1 MFVGFLTMKKVGF
14 VSLGCPKNLV
24 DSEVMMG
31 SLAEAG
37 YQITNI
43 AEDADT
49 IVVNTCG
56 FIESAKQE
64 SIDAILEATRLK
76 KRGKA
81 GRVVVAGCLVERYR
95 DELIKEL
102 PEVDAFIGTSQ
113 VNEILK
119 AADETFDAKQLTITR
134 IGNKSATYLYDEY
147 TPRLRAT
154 QSHTAF
160 IKIAEGCDRPCA
172 FCSIPSM
179 RGSFRS
185 RRFGSIIEEARML
198 AKQGV
203 KEVVLIAQD
212 SSRYGEDF
220 GEVDLLA
227 QLIRALGEIDD
238 LEWIRVMYAYPTHIS
253 DAFLD
258 AIAETPKAVKYLDMP
273 LQHASRN
280 ILKAMRRGGNRE
292 SLERLIARVR
302 ERVPG
307 IAIRT
312 TFITGFP
319 GETDED
325 FEELLTFVRNCRFDN
340 VGVFTYSDEE
350 GTPAFDLPNK
360 VDPKTA
366 KKRRDRLMKEQAK
379 ISREMNRA
387 KIGNTYKVMF
397 EGLSQESDLLFQ
409 GRLEGQTQEID
420 GYILINDT
428 PDDLKPQIGEVYDV
442 RITEAHAYDLVGEI
456 MPPISAV
463 SPPSQDSAAVSDLP

>member
-1 MFVGFLTMKKVGF
+1 MKKVGF

-31 SLAEAG
+31 TLAEAG
-37 YQITNI
+37 YEITNNVD
-43 AEDADT
+43 DADT
-49 IVVNTCG
+49 VVVNTCG
-56 FIESAKQE
+56 FIESAKKE
-64 SIDAILEATRLK
+64 SIDAILEATTLK
-76 KRGKA
+76 AEGKA
-81 GRVVVAGCLVERYR
+81 KRVVVAGCLVERYR
-95 DELIKEL
+95 DDLMKEL

-113 VNEILK
+113 VGEILK
-119 AADETFDAKQLTITR
+119 AADEEFDSKQLTITP
-134 IGNKSATYLYDEY
+134 IGNQSATYLYDEY

-172 FCSIPSM
+172 FCSIPTM

-227 QLIRALGEIDD
+227 QLIRALGEIDE
-238 LEWIRVMYAYPTHIS
+238 LEWVRLMYAYPTHIS
-253 DAFLD
+253 DAFLA

-280 ILKAMRRGGNRE
+280 VLKLMKRGGTRE
-292 SLERLIARVR
+292 SLERLVARVR
-302 ERVPG
+302 DKVPG

-312 TFITGFP
+312 TFIAGFP
-319 GETDED
+319 GETDDD
-325 FEELLTFVRNCRFDN
+325 FEELLKFIQNCRFDN

-350 GTPAFDLPNK
+350 GTPAFDLPDK

-366 KKRRDRLMKEQAK
+366 KKRRDRLMKEQAR
-379 ISREMNRA
+379 ISKQLNKA
-387 KIGNTYKVMF
+387 KIGNTYKVIF

-420 GYILINDT
+420 GYILINDI
-428 PDDLKPQIGEVYDV
+428 PEDLDPQIGNIYDV

-456 MPPISAV
+456 VDNLSF
-463 SPPSQDSAAVSDLP
+463 SL

>member
-1 MFVGFLTMKKVGF
+1 LFLLAAGFCAFMKKVGF

-31 SLAEAG
+31 QLAEAG
-37 YQITNI
+37 YEITND
-43 AEDADT
+43 AGEADT
-49 IVVNTCG
+49 VVVNTCG

-64 SIDAILEATRLK
+64 SVDAILEATRWK
-76 KRGKA
+76 SEGNA
-81 GRVVVAGCLVERYR
+81 SRVIVAGCLVERYR
-95 DELIKEL
+95 DDLIKEL

-119 AADETFDAKQLTITR
+119 AADSNFDARELTITP

-154 QSHTAF
+154 ASHTAF

-172 FCSIPSM
+172 FCSIPAM

-185 RRFGSIIEEARML
+185 RRFGSIVEEARNL
-198 AKQGV
+198 GKQGV
-203 KEVVLIAQD
+203 KEIVLIAQD
-212 SSRYGEDF
+212 SSRYGEDL
-220 GEVDLLA
+220 GEVDALA
-227 QLIRALGEIDD
+227 ALIRALGEIDEI
-238 LEWIRVMYAYPTHIS
+238 EWVRVMYAYPTHIS
-253 DAFLD
+253 DAFLA

-280 ILKAMRRGGNRE
+280 VLKLMKRGGTRA

-302 ERVPG
+302 ESVPG
-307 IAIRT
+307 VVIRT

-325 FEELLTFVRNCRFDN
+325 FEELMTFVRNCRFDN

-350 GTPAFDLPNK
+350 GTPAFDLPDK
-360 VDPKTA
+360 VDPKIA
-366 KKRRDRLMKEQAK
+366 KQRRNRLMKEQAA
-379 ISREMNRA
+379 ISKRLNKA
-387 KIGNTYKVMF
+387 KIGQTFPVLF

-409 GRLEGQTQEID
+409 GRLPGQAQEID
-420 GYILINDT
+420 GYILINDMPET
-428 PDDLKPQIGEVYDV
+428 LQPQIGHIYNV
-442 RITEAHAYDLVGEI
+442 RITQAHEYDLIGEI
-456 MPPISAV
+456 V
-463 SPPSQDSAAVSDLP
+463 

>member
-1 MFVGFLTMKKVGF
+1 MKKVGF

-31 SLAEAG
+31 TLQQAG
-37 YQITNI
+37 YEITNN
-43 AEDADT
+43 AEDAET
-49 IVVNTCG
+49 VVVNTCG

-64 SIDAILEATRLK
+64 SIDAILEATRWK
-76 KRGKA
+76 EQGKA
-81 GRVVVAGCLVERYR
+81 KRVVVAGCLVERYR
-95 DELIKEL
+95 DDLMNEL

-119 AADETFDAKQLTITR
+119 AADEKFDARKLTITR

-185 RRFGSIIEEARML
+185 RRFGSIVEEARML
-198 AKQGV
+198 ARQGV

-212 SSRYGEDF
+212 SSRYGEDL

-238 LEWIRVMYAYPTHIS
+238 LEWVRVMYAYPTHIS
-253 DAFLD
+253 EAFLA
-258 AIAETPKAVKYLDMP
+258 AIADTPKAVKYLDMP

-280 ILKAMRRGGNRE
+280 ILRLMKRGGNRE

-302 ERVPG
+302 EKVVG

-325 FEELLTFVRNCRFDN
+325 FEELMTFVRNCRFDN

-350 GTPAFDLPNK
+350 GTPAFELANK
-360 VDPKTA
+360 VPHKTA
-366 KKRRDRLMKEQAK
+366 AKRRTSLMKEQAR
-379 ISREMNRA
+379 ISRRNNKTR
-387 KIGNTYKVMF
+387 IGDVVRVVF
-397 EGLSQESDLLFQ
+397 EGESKESELLWQ
-409 GRLEGQTQEID
+409 ARMETQAPDID
-420 GYILINDT
+420 GCVLVNDV
-428 PDDLKPQIGEVYDV
+428 PEGVVPSIGDFVNV
-442 RITEAHAYDLVGEI
+442 QITEAHEYDLVGRI
-456 MPPISAV
+456 C
-463 SPPSQDSAAVSDLP
+463 

>member
-1 MFVGFLTMKKVGF
+1 MKKVGF

-31 SLAEAG
+31 QLADAG
-37 YQITNI
+37 YQITNN
-43 AEDADT
+43 ADEADT
-49 IVVNTCG
+49 LVVNTCG

-64 SIDAILEATRLK
+64 SIDAILDATSLK
-76 KRGKA
+76 AEGKA
-81 GRVVVAGCLVERYR
+81 KRVIVAGCLVERYR
-95 DELIKEL
+95 DDLMKEL

-119 AADETFDAKQLTITR
+119 AADAGFDAKQLTITPV
-134 IGNKSATYLYDEY
+134 GNKSSTYLYDEY
-147 TPRLRAT
+147 TPRMRAT
-154 QSHTAF
+154 QAHTAF

-185 RRFGSIIEEARML
+185 RRFGSIIEEARNL

-212 SSRYGEDF
+212 SSRYGEDL
-220 GEVDLLA
+220 GEVDALA
-227 QLIRALGEIDD
+227 ALIRALGEIED
-238 LEWIRVMYAYPTHIS
+238 LEWVRVMYAYPTHIS
-253 DAFLD
+253 DAFLS

-280 ILKAMRRGGNRE
+280 VLKLMKRGGTRE
-292 SLERLIARVR
+292 SLEKLIARVR
-302 ERVPG
+302 EKVPG

-319 GETDED
+319 GETEED
-325 FEELLTFVRNCRFDN
+325 FEELVKFIQNCRFEN

-350 GTPAFDLPNK
+350 GTPAYDLPDK
-360 VDPKTA
+360 VDPKIA
-366 KKRRDRLMKEQAK
+366 EKRKKRLMKEQAK
-379 ISREMNRA
+379 ISKQLNTA
-387 KIGNTYKVMF
+387 KVGNTYRVLF

-409 GRLEGQTQEID
+409 GRLEGQAEEID
-420 GYILINDT
+420 GYILINDM
-428 PDDLKPQIGEVYDV
+428 PENFAPVIGNIYDV
-442 RITEAHAYDLVGEI
+442 RITEAHEYDLVGEI
-456 MPPISAV
+456 VFSN
-463 SPPSQDSAAVSDLP
+463 

>member
-1 MFVGFLTMKKVGF
+1 MKKVGF

-31 SLAEAG
+31 TLKQAG
-37 YQITNI
+37 YEITNS
-43 AEDADT
+43 AEEAET
-49 IVVNTCG
+49 VVVNTCG

-76 KRGKA
+76 SEGKA
-81 GRVVVAGCLVERYR
+81 KRVVVAGCLVERYR
-95 DELIKEL
+95 DDLMKEL
-102 PEVDAFIGTSQ
+102 PEVDAFIGT
-113 VNEILK
+113 NEVTRILE
-119 AADETFDAKQLTITR
+119 AADEKTNFRSLPLLP
-134 IGNKSATYLYDEY
+134 IGNKTSTYLYDFD
-147 TPRLRAT
+147 TPRYRAT

-160 IKIAEGCDRPCA
+160 IKIAEGCDRPCT

-185 RRFGSIIEEARML
+185 RRFGSIIEEARSL

-212 SSRYGEDF
+212 SSRYGEDL
-220 GEVDLLA
+220 GEADALA
-227 QLIRALGEIDD
+227 ALIRALGDIQG
-238 LEWIRVMYAYPTHIS
+238 LEWVRVMYAYPTHIS
-253 DAFLD
+253 DAFLA

-280 ILKAMRRGGNRE
+280 VLKLMKRGGTRE
-292 SLERLIARVR
+292 SLERLIGRVR

-307 IAIRT
+307 ISIRT

-325 FEELLTFVRNCRFDN
+325 FEELMSFVRRCRFDN

-350 GTPAFDLPNK
+350 GTPAFKLPNK
-360 VDPKTA
+360 VDPKLA
-366 KKRRDRLMKEQAK
+366 RQRRSRLMKEQAK
-379 ISREMNRA
+379 ISRQLNKARV
-387 KIGNTYKVMF
+387 GSTFDVMF

-409 GRLEGQTQEID
+409 GRFEGQAQEID
-420 GYILINDT
+420 GHILINDLPHDLT
-428 PDDLKPQIGEVYDV
+428 PTLGRVYKVKITQAHDYDLIGEIV
-442 RITEAHAYDLVGEI
+442 
-456 MPPISAV
+456 SA
-463 SPPSQDSAAVSDLP
+463 

>member
-1 MFVGFLTMKKVGF
+1 MKKVGF

-31 SLAEAG
+31 QLAEAG
-37 YQITNI
+37 YEITNNPQE
-43 AEDADT
+43 AET
-49 IVVNTCG
+49 VVVNTCG

-64 SIDAILEATRLK
+64 SVDAILEATRLK
-76 KRGKA
+76 EEGKA
-81 GRVVVAGCLVERYR
+81 KRVVVAGCLVERYR
-95 DELIKEL
+95 DDLMKEL

-113 VNEILK
+113 INDILK
-119 AADETFDAKQLTITR
+119 VADENVNPRSLPVLP
-134 IGNKSATYLYDEY
+134 IGNKTATYLYDEY

-154 QSHTAF
+154 ESHTAF

-185 RRFGSIIEEARML
+185 RRFGSIIEEARNL

-203 KEVVLIAQD
+203 KELVLIAQD
-212 SSRYGEDF
+212 SSRYGEDL
-220 GEVDLLA
+220 GEVDALA
-227 QLIRALGEIDD
+227 ALIRALGEIGDI
-238 LEWIRVMYAYPTHIS
+238 EWVRVMYAYPTHIS
-253 DAFLD
+253 DAFLA

-280 ILKAMRRGGNRE
+280 VLKLMKRGGTRE
-292 SLERLIARVR
+292 SLEKLIHRVR
-302 ERVPG
+302 ECVPG

-319 GETDED
+319 GETEDD
-325 FEELLTFVRNCRFDN
+325 FEELMKFVRTCRFDN
-340 VGVFTYSDEE
+340 LGVFTYSDEE

-360 VDPKTA
+360 VDPKIA
-366 KKRRDRLMKEQAK
+366 KQRRNRLMKEQAK
-379 ISREMNRA
+379 ISKQINKS

-409 GRLEGQTQEID
+409 GRFEGQTQEID
-420 GYILINDT
+420 GYILINDI
-428 PDDLKPQIGEVYDV
+428 PEKFEPQIGEIYDV
-442 RITEAHAYDLVGEI
+442 RITEAHEYDLIGE
-456 MPPISAV
+456 V
-463 SPPSQDSAAVSDLP
+463 VR

>member
-1 MFVGFLTMKKVGF
+1 MKKVGF

-31 SLAEAG
+31 QLAEAG
-37 YQITNI
+37 YEITNN
-43 AEDADT
+43 AEEAET
-49 IVVNTCG
+49 VVVNTCG

-76 KRGKA
+76 EEGKA
-81 GRVVVAGCLVERYR
+81 KRVVVAGCLVERYR
-95 DELIKEL
+95 DDLMKEL

-119 AADETFDAKQLTITR
+119 AADETFDARNLALSP
-134 IGNKSATYLYDEY
+134 IGNKTATYLYDFD

-154 QSHTAF
+154 ESHTAF

-185 RRFGSIIEEARML
+185 RRFGSIIEEARNL

-203 KEVVLIAQD
+203 KELVLIAQD
-212 SSRYGEDF
+212 SSRYGEDL
-220 GEVDLLA
+220 GGVDALA
-227 QLIRALGEIDD
+227 ALIRALGEIEDI
-238 LEWIRVMYAYPTHIS
+238 EWVRVMYAYPTHIS
-253 DAFLD
+253 DAFLA

-280 ILKAMRRGGNRE
+280 VLKLMKRGGNRE
-292 SLERLIARVR
+292 SLEKLIRRVR

-325 FEELLTFVRNCRFDN
+325 FEELIKFVQNCRFDN
-340 VGVFTYSDEE
+340 LGVFTYSDEE
-350 GTPAFDLPNK
+350 GTPAYVLPNK
-360 VDPKTA
+360 VDPKIA
-366 KKRRDRLMKEQAK
+366 KQRRNRLMKEQAK
-379 ISREMNRA
+379 ISKQINRS
-387 KIGNTYKVMF
+387 KIGSTYKVMF

-420 GYILINDT
+420 GYILINDM
-428 PDDLKPQIGEVYDV
+428 PEKFEPRVGEIYDV
-442 RITEAHAYDLVGEI
+442 RITEAHEYDLVGEL
-456 MPPISAV
+456 V
-463 SPPSQDSAAVSDLP
+463 GV

>member
-1 MFVGFLTMKKVGF
+1 MKKVGF

-31 SLAEAG
+31 QLAEAG
-37 YQITNI
+37 YQITNDA
-43 AEDADT
+43 AEADT
-49 IVVNTCG
+49 LVVNTCG

-64 SIDAILEATRLK
+64 SIDAILEATRS
-76 KRGKA
+76 KA
-81 GRVVVAGCLVERYR
+81 DGTTSRVIVAGCLVERYR
-95 DELIKEL
+95 DDLMKEL

-119 AADETFDAKQLTITR
+119 AADETFDPKELTVTP
-134 IGNKSATYLYDEY
+134 IGNKTSTYLYDEY
-147 TPRLRAT
+147 TPRMRAT
-154 QSHTAF
+154 RSHTAF

-185 RRFGSIIEEARML
+185 RRFGSIIEEARVL
-198 AKQGV
+198 AAQGV

-212 SSRYGEDF
+212 SSRYGEDL
-220 GEVDLLA
+220 GEVDALA
-227 QLIRALGEIDD
+227 ALIRALGEIEE
-238 LEWIRVMYAYPTHIS
+238 LEWVRVMYAYPTHIS
-253 DAFLD
+253 DAFLA

-280 ILKAMRRGGNRE
+280 VLKLMKRGGTRE
-292 SLERLIARVR
+292 SLEKLIARVR

-325 FEELLTFVRNCRFDN
+325 FEELMAFVRNCRFDN

-360 VDPKTA
+360 VDIKVA
-366 KKRRDRLMKEQAK
+366 EKRRSLLMKEQAK
-379 ISREMNRA
+379 ISRKMNKARVGE
-387 KIGNTYKVMF
+387 IFPVLF

-409 GRLEGQTQEID
+409 GRLEGQAEEID
-420 GYILINDT
+420 GYILINDI
-428 PDDLKPQIGEVYDV
+428 PEGLLPEVGSIYNV
-442 RITEAHAYDLVGEI
+442 EITDALDYDLVGRI
-456 MPPISAV
+456 V
-463 SPPSQDSAAVSDLP
+463 